1 MTTAA
6 PRTRAGRT
14 TKAAAAPAPVDTAPA
29 EERVERTARR
39 GWVRLGDLQVNPLVQ
54 REFVPAQADRIAAEF
69 NPEHFGTPVVNLRE
83 GRAWIIDGQHRAAGL
98 KKWLGDG
105 WEDQH
110 FEAEIY
116 EGMTE
121 AEEAD
126 AFLRRN
132 DSMAVNAYNKFR
144 IAVVAGRE
152 DEQTVA
158 GIVMRQG
165 LTISRDK
172 SSEDNRVVAVGTL
185 LRVYRR
191 AGGDV
196 LSRTLAIIRDAYGA
210 PGLEASVIAGMS
222 MVVHRYDN
230 LDDRELTA
238 RLARANGGV
247 GGMLGKAERARKET
261 GNPKHFCVAGAIV
274 DTFNGLSSESKG
286 GNGKRLLSWWKATA
300 ND

>member
-1 MTTAA
+1 MTTA
-6 PRTRAGRT
+6 PRARTSRAV
-14 TKAAAAPAPVDTAPA
+14 KAAAVEEKTDT
-29 EERVERTARR
+29 EVRVERVARR
-39 GWVRLGDLQVNPLVQ
+39 GWVRLGDVQVNPLVQ
-54 REFVPAQADRIAAEF
+54 REFVPAKADKIAAEF
-69 NPEHFGTPVVNLRE
+69 DPEHFGTPVVNMRE
-83 GRAWIIDGQHRAAGL
+83 GRAWMIDGQHRAAGM

-105 WEDQH
+105 WQDQH

-116 EGMTE
+116 EGLTE
-121 AEEAD
+121 AQEAD

-144 IAVVAGRE
+144 IAVVAGWE

-158 GIVMRQG
+158 GIVMREG

-172 SSEDNRVVAVGTL
+172 DSEDGRVVAVGTL

-191 AGGDV
+191 AGGEV
-196 LSRTLAIIRDAYGA
+196 LARTLAIIRDAYGA
-210 PGLEASVIAGMS
+210 PGMEAAVIAGMS

-230 LDDRELTA
+230 LDDAELTA

-247 GGMLGKAERARKET
+247 AGMLGKAERSRKET

-274 DTFNGLSSESKG
+274 DTFNSLATASKG
-286 GNGKRLLSWWKATA
+286 GNGTRLMSWWKATA
-300 ND
+300 SD